1 MNNFNLVTF
10 EESLSIVI
18 PLYNKEKNIRF
29 TLKNIVEKIQSPNL
43 QIIVVENEST
53 DNSEKVA
60 SDFISKIKHKVEIE
74 LIHSKKGLGNALIKG
89 FEKCKNDWIYFI
101 PADFSFGYSE
111 LNYIIQKNIY
121 TEYDLFI
128 GSKSH
133 RDSEIFRSNSR
144 KFYSIIFNYLLKLI
158 FSIPVNDTQ
167 GTILFRS
174 KILNNL
180 GNLKNEEYL
189 ITTEIIVRAYQKNYR
204 LLEIPIVD
212 LGINSISTV
221 NPLFDGLKML
231 LGIIKLKLQIK

>member
-1 MNNFNLVTF
+1 MNNFNIVNF

-18 PLYNKEKNIRF
+18 PLYNKENNIIY
-29 TLKNIVEKIQSPNL
+29 TLKCIVEKISSPNL

-53 DNSEKVA
+53 DRSEEVA
-60 SDFISKIKHKVEIE
+60 REYINKIKQTVDVE

-89 FEKCKNDWIYFI
+89 FENCKNDWIYFI

-111 LNYIIQKNIY
+111 LSYVTQKKLY
-121 TEYDLFI
+121 KDYDLFI

-133 RDSEIFRSNSR
+133 RDSEILRSNSR
-144 KFYSIIFNYLLKLI
+144 KFYSFIFNYLLKLI

-174 KILNNL
+174 KILDNI
-180 GNLKNEEYL
+180 GSLKNEEYL
-189 ITTEIIVRAYQKNYR
+189 ITTEFIVRAYKKNNR

-221 NPLFDGLKML
+221 NPLIDGLKML
-231 LGIIKLKLQIK
+231 IGLIKLRLQIK